1 MIYLPQSTL
10 LSFAT
15 DLFKPSFMTSV
26 FPIHDMSHNEL

>member
-1 MIYLPQSTL
+1 MIYLPQYSL

-26 FPIHDMSHNEL
+26 FSIRGMSHNEL